1 MSYEELEDVISR
13 LRIVNRELRE
23 LSAKSKVLGSEL
35 SNTLA
40 QIRRYDFLYHVTTRN
55 MYSLYGRVS
64 WLERRGL
71 KEEAERLRAEARMLY
86 SLAQKYRKTVEELQK
101 KVSRI
106 RSELGRL
113 GSRIRVLKEEKK
125 ELEEELY
132 RLIRRYPYYKLNIG
146 FYAKYPHVSGRVRR
160 PYKYRRYR
168 IPRGRMETW
177 EIWVNVAIPSEIIA
191 MMIEDER
198 KRRIIESILYA
209 MATDKIVDNLDVIL
223 NNPEF
228 SDALT
233 SRMVR
238 KGIDIVKPLEY
249 ETTPEL
255 YVEVLERKYRPPK
268 VPLEIE
274 WDNEKLREQIRKVIR
289 E

>member
-1 MSYEELEDVISR
+1 MSYEELEDIISR

-40 QIRRYDFLYHVTTRN
+40 QIRRYDFLYHITTRN
-55 MYSLYGRVS
+55 MYSLYGRVA
-64 WLERRGL
+64 WLEKRGL
-71 KEEAERLRAEARMLY
+71 KEEAEKLRAEARMLY
-86 SLAQKYRKTVEELQK
+86 NLAQKYKKIVEELQK
-101 KVSRI
+101 KVSEI
-106 RSELGRL
+106 RRELGRL
-113 GSRIRVLKEEKK
+113 GSRIRALKEEKE
-125 ELEEELY
+125 ELERELY
-132 RLIRRYPYYKLNIG
+132 RLIKRYPYYKLDIG
-146 FYAKYPHVSGRVRR
+146 FYAKYPHVSGRVKR

-168 IPRGRMETW
+168 IPKGRMETW
-177 EIWVNVAIPSEIIA
+177 EIWVNVAIPTEIIA
-191 MMIEDER
+191 MMLEDER

-209 MATDKIVDNLDVIL
+209 MATEKIDENLDKIL

-238 KGIDIVKPLEY
+238 KGIDIVKPLEF
-249 ETTPEL
+249 EITPEL
-255 YVEVLERKYRPPK
+255 YVEVLERKYRPPD
-268 VPLEIE
+268 VPLVIE
-274 WDNEKLREQIRKVIR
+274 WDNEELRERIRKVIK